1 MKFGLEV
8 LGHVDCCP
16 RRHGLFKPRTEKKTM
31 KMKLITAAMFGLFA
45 ASAAHAEEYVC
56 KVYCNGGATTVVV
69 QASSSSDAAK
79 KIDPAPVANQVCREA
94 GLGNASSS
102 TMGSSQCSRK

>member
-1 MKFGLEV
+1 MKFIAAT
-8 LGHVDCCP
+8 
-16 RRHGLFKPRTEKKTM
+16 LFS
-31 KMKLITAAMFGLFA
+31 LLA
-45 ASAAHAEEYVC
+45 ASAAHADVYVC
-56 KVYCNGGATTVVV
+56 KVYCNGGTTSVVV
-69 QASSSSDAAK
+69 QASSSSEAAK